1 MAANSQKPQ
10 AASAAASPQLYR
22 GIVKQVTSGDCVVI
36 KSLGSKSL
44 EKTLMLSGITA
55 PRLGRRLSPNSAE
68 SVIESDQPYA
78 FEARE
83 FLRKKLV
90 GKEVCFVRD
99 ANAQN
104 VDRGVLFLGREPST
118 AENMNEAMVSAGL
131 AEVRR
136 LNKPTDTEAALV
148 ALEDQAK
155 AKNLGKWSKEPD
167 TEHIR
172 DIKYTLENPGAFV
185 DSFAQKPQD
194 AIVEFVRD
202 GSTLRLLLLPSYNLV
217 SVQLSGVKCPGFKR
231 EADQEQ
237 AEPFA
242 DEAKLFVESRLLHR
256 DVKVVLEGVSNK
268 SNAILLGTVLHPA
281 GNISEYLLKEGLA
294 KCVDWSMGN
303 VTSGTQK
310 YRDAEKSAKA
320 AKLRLWKNYAEPK
333 SGDGDEPNR
342 KMSGKVVE
350 IGNGDSLVLKL
361 SDGTLKKVFLSSIR
375 APRIAD
381 FAELTPKVDK
391 KANQLYDVPYMF
403 EAREF
408 LRKKLIGKK
417 VNLTVDY
424 VQPKSNDYAEKVC
437 CTVMLAET
445 NVAEALVSQG
455 LAKVVRYKQ
464 EDNQR
469 SSRYD
474 DLLSAE
480 TRAEK
485 KKIGVHSTKEPTT
498 MRVADVSTDLN
509 KAKQFLPFLQRS
521 GKMDALVEYIS
532 SGSRFK
538 LYLPKETCVIT
549 LLLSSI
555 DCPRMPR
562 PPANGTAAA
571 AAAVAEEFAQDAF
584 MYSKSHCM
592 HHEVRVEVESIDK
605 VGNFIGQITT
615 LDGLNIAVG
624 LVEQGFAAVYK
635 SQSTSAA
642 LYSLLSGA
650 ELKAKERRV
659 GRWKN
664 YVEEKV
670 VSDEA
675 EKSEPQ
681 ERVINNKKVVVT
693 EVTGDFHFYAQ
704 LVENGPKLE
713 QLTVQLRAELDARPP
728 VPGAYTA
735 KVGELCAAKFS
746 MDDEWYRAKVLSV
759 QSNGTVNVL
768 FIDYGNRESAKS
780 TSLAQLPAG
789 FEALPAQAH
798 EYALA
803 MVQLSADEDDNELA
817 LDQFRELVLAD
828 PDAEFS
834 VNVEYKVANLEYV
847 SLYDVK
853 NDDIGKRMVAEGYVS
868 VDKSRKE
875 RRLHKLVQE
884 YLKILAAAKASHK
897 NMWRYGDK
905 DQDDANEF
913 GMSAPRK

>member
-1 MAANSQKPQ
+1 MANNTQKPQ
-10 AASAAASPQLYR
+10 TPQQQQLYR

-44 EKTLMLSGITA
+44 EKTLMLSSITA
-55 PRLGRRLSPNSAE
+55 PRLGRRVNPNSAD
-68 SVIESDQPYA
+68 SVIENDQPYA

-104 VDRGVLFLGREPST
+104 LDRGVLYLGREPST
-118 AENMNEAMVSAGL
+118 GENINEAIVSAGL

-136 LNKPTDTEAALV
+136 LNKPSETETLLV

-155 AKNLGKWSKEPD
+155 AKNLGKWSKEAD
-167 TEHIR
+167 SEHIR
-172 DIKYTLENPGAFV
+172 DIKYTLENASSFV
-185 DSFAQKPQD
+185 DSFGQKPQE

-202 GSTLRLLLLPSYNLV
+202 GSTYRLLLLPSYHLV
-217 SVQLSGVKCPGFKR
+217 TVQLSGIKCPGFKR
-231 EADQEQ
+231 EGDQET

-242 DEAKLFVESRLLHR
+242 EEAKQFVESRLLQR
-256 DVKVVLEGVSNK
+256 DVKVVLEGLSNK
-268 SNAILLGTVLHPA
+268 TSGILLGTVLHPN

-294 KCVDWSMGN
+294 KCVDWSIGN
-303 VTSGTQK
+303 VTSGIQR
-310 YRDAEKSAKA
+310 YRDAEKSAKM
-320 AKLRLWKNYAEPK
+320 AKLRMWKNYTENKA
-333 SGDGDEPNR
+333 SGDDSNR
-342 KMSGKVVE
+342 KLSGKVVE
-350 IGNGDSLVLKL
+350 VANADGLVLKL
-361 SDGTLKKVFLSSIR
+361 NDGSFKKIFLSSIR
-375 APRIAD
+375 APRLAD
-381 FAELTPKVDK
+381 FPDFTPKADK
-391 KANQLYDVPYMF
+391 KGNQLYDVPYMF

-424 VQPKSNDYAEKVC
+424 IQPKSNDYPEKVC
-437 CTVMLAET
+437 CTVMLGDT

-455 LAKVVRYKQ
+455 LAKVIRYKQ

-485 KKIGVHSTKEPTT
+485 KKIGVHSAKEPVT

-521 GKMDALVEYIS
+521 GKMDALVEYVT

-538 LYLPKETCVIT
+538 LYLPKETCIIT

-555 DCPRMPR
+555 DCPRMGR
-562 PPANGTAAA
+562 PAVNGSTPTPS
-571 AAAVAEEFAQDAF
+571 EEFAEEAYL
-584 MYSKSHCM
+584 YSKTHCM

-615 LDGLNIAVG
+615 LDGQNIAVG
-624 LVEQGFAAVYK
+624 LVEQGFASVYK
-635 SQSTSAA
+635 TQSTSAA
-642 LYSLLSGA
+642 LFSLLSTA
-650 ELKAKERRV
+650 EFKAKEKRI
-659 GRWKN
+659 GKWKN
-664 YVEEKV
+664 FVEEKV
-670 VSDEA
+670 VSEEV
-675 EKSEPQ
+675 EKNEPQ
-681 ERVINNKKVVVT
+681 ERVINNKKVVIT
-693 EVTGDFHFYAQ
+693 EVTNDLHFYAQ

-713 QLTVQLRAELDARPP
+713 QLTVQLRAELAARPP
-728 VPGAYTA
+728 VAGAYTA
-735 KVGELCAAKFS
+735 KVGELCVAKFS
-746 MDDEWYRAKVLSV
+746 MDEEWYRAKVLSV
-759 QSNGTVNVL
+759 QSNGSANVL
-768 FIDYGNRESAKS
+768 FIDYGNRESTKM
-780 TSLAQLPAG
+780 TNLAQIPAG

-803 MVQLSADEDDNELA
+803 MIQLSPDEDDNEVA

-828 PDAEFS
+828 PEAEFS
-834 VNVEYKVANLEYV
+834 INVEYKSGTLEYV

-853 NDDIGKRMVAEGYVS
+853 NDDIGKRMVAEGYVT
-868 VDKSRKE
+868 VDRSRKE
-875 RRLHKLVQE
+875 RRLQKLVQD
-884 YLKILAAAKASHK
+884 YNKVLVSAKASHK

-905 DQDDANEF
+905 EQDDANEF
-913 GMSAPRK
+913 GISAARK